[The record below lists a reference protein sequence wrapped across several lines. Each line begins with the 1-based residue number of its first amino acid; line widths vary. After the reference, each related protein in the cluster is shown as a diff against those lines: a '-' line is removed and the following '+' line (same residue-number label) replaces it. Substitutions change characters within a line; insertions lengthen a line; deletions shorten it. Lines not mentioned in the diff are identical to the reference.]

1 MYCLPTT
8 LDLQF
13 IIEAPPTS
21 AYCKKNEMIFDLDF
35 LKYESGLFI
44 WKFNIDFSHLL
55 NMLPSVTFIILSLSG
70 GLRITICPSWPLC
83 MLTWQ
88 TQNVYQQQRASH
100 YTGGGGWGGKW
111 RRGMV
116 RFVNQRA
123 VLRSS
128 PHDDHLLE
136 VMRAV
141 VGLRVDAA
149 RNSVSSHV
157 WPLHAKY

>member
-1 MYCLPTT
+1 
-8 LDLQF
+8 
-13 IIEAPPTS
+13 
-21 AYCKKNEMIFDLDF
+21 
-35 LKYESGLFI
+35 
-44 WKFNIDFSHLL
+44 
-55 NMLPSVTFIILSLSG
+55 
-70 GLRITICPSWPLC
+70 

-88 TQNVYQQQRASH
+88 TQNVYQQQRASQ
-100 YTGGGGWGGKW
+100 YTAGGGGGGGKW

-149 RNSVSSHV
+149 RNSVGSHV